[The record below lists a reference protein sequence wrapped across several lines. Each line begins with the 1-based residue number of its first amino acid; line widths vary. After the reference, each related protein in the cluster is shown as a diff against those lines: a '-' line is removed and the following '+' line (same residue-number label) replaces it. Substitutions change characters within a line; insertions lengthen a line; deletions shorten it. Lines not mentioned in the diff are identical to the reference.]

1 MIKDIFRFWNIF
13 SIGWRFRAILYR
25 TPKFSLFTWIFGVL
39 ETVKSGLI
47 LYREWKKLRF
57 FNLQVPTRNRC
68 PLFYPLEKIT
78 PIPPSQFSLIFNL
91 VRIFFG
97 VRSKKWRSECFGRP
111 LQELQ
116 KKNWRR
122 FLKQKVKKLNF
133 FLVNNGSKA
142 LYTSF
147 LVFLP
152 IPLPVLQ

>member
-1 MIKDIFRFWNIF
+1 MSTILGKT
-13 SIGWRFRAILYR
+13 GKGPLRAILYR

-47 LYREWKKLRF
+47 IYREWKKLRF

-78 PIPPSQFSLIFNL
+78 PIPPSQFSPIFNL

-111 LQELQ
+111 LPGLQ

-133 FLVNNGSKA
+133 FLVNNGSYRFYIENERRSNFSRKSN
-142 LYTSF
+142 YET
-147 LVFLP
+147 
-152 IPLPVLQ
+152 II